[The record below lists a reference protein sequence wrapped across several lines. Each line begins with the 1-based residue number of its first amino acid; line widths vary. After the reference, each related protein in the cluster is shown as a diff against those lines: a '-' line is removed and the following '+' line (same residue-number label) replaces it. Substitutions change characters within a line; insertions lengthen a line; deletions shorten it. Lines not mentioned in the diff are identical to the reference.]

1 VPYTDYLIAMARR
14 PTDSVVA
21 VARRRRVRQR
31 SAGFDAIK
39 ADAAANIGRRELSA
53 AWIAA
58 RHGVSP
64 SHVRRLFAD
73 EKVTFSAFVLDY
85 RLARAHAILSDPGTV
100 ERTISSIAF
109 ALGFGD
115 LSYFNRTF
123 RRQFGARPSDVRA
136 VALGDEAK

>member
-1 VPYTDYLIAMARR
+1 VARR
-14 PTDSVVA
+14 PPDNVTEIS
-21 VARRRRVRQR
+21 RRRRQR
-31 SAGFDAIK
+31 ERNTRLAAIK
-39 ADAAANIGRRELSA
+39 ADIIDNIGLRELSA

-64 SHVRRLFAD
+64 SHVRRLFAA

-85 RLARAHAILSDPGTV
+85 RLARAHEIFCDGASL
-100 ERTISSIAF
+100 ERTVSSIAF

-123 RRQFGARPSDVRA
+123 RRRYGARPSDVRA
-136 VALGDEAK
+136 AALGRLED

>member
-1 VPYTDYLIAMARR
+1 MARG
-14 PTDSVVA
+14 TINKVA
-21 VARRRRVRQR
+21 EIARRRRQRARGVRL
-31 SAGFDAIK
+31 AAIK
-39 ADAAANIGRRELSA
+39 ADIVANIALRELSA

-64 SHVRRLFAD
+64 SHVRRLFAI
-73 EKVTFSAFVLDY
+73 EQVTFSAFVLDY
-85 RLARAHAILSDPGTV
+85 RLARAHTILSD
-100 ERTISSIAF
+100 EESLDRTISSIAY

-136 VALGDEAK
+136 AALADAEA